1 MKMRRWIP
9 RAVAFA
15 LSASV
20 SVTTWAKDPD
30 PDSEADNYADLWLR
44 LDADRVGVQ
53 AWVGGTTP
61 LGPVELASNLVVTQ
75 TYPGVKSP
83 LEGAVVAQSGN
94 DYRAPAVRLE
104 LGPAFA
110 SGGFFFLPK
119 LGVGYDFERKK
130 AVPLVPQLQSI
141 IQAGPA
147 YFESWLQLYFY
158 DVFDDGAQDSFY
170 TRELLLVALNN
181 HWAFGVQAE
190 LTAAIRNSPGQTVRG
205 LPVGAVANFSP
216 RELVTFGLFVG
227 VETQS
232 VARNS
237 EHDYL
242 TGRFT
247 TTWVF

>member
-1 MKMRRWIP
+1 MMRRN
-9 RAVAFA
+9 RSSLAVLFV
-15 LSASV
+15 LCTL
-20 SVTTWAKDPD
+20 VTAPSWARDID

-61 LGPVELASNLVVTQ
+61 LGPLQLASNLVVTQ
-75 TYPGVKSP
+75 SYPGVKSP
-83 LEGAVVAQSGN
+83 LEGAELARTGDS
-94 DYRAPAVRLE
+94 YRAPAVRLE

-130 AVPLVPQLQSI
+130 AVPLVPQLITI

-158 DVFDDGAQDSFY
+158 DVFDKGAQDSFY
-170 TRELLLVALNN
+170 TRELLLVALDN

-190 LTAAIRNSPGQTVRG
+190 LTAALQNSPGKTVRG

-216 RELVTFGLFVG
+216 CELVTFGLFVG
-227 VETQS
+227 VETQRA
-232 VARNS
+232 ARNS

-242 TGRFT
+242 TGRLT
-247 TTWVF
+247 STWVF